1 MPKTDIPGRR
11 VQSLIRHIL
20 IQSNL
25 EKNNEYLL
33 RDSLK
38 KVQKDDSKLHN
49 AMNLFYLPVPST
61 EAGSSIKNCI
71 CIYAKEWIHSLFW
84 DYKGGL
90 HGWTA
95 LNNT

>member
-1 MPKTDIPGRR
+1 
-11 VQSLIRHIL
+11 
-20 IQSNL
+20 
-25 EKNNEYLL
+25 
-33 RDSLK
+33 
-38 KVQKDDSKLHN
+38 
-49 AMNLFYLPVPST
+49 MNLFYLPVPST
-61 EAGSSIKNCI
+61 EAGSSINNCI